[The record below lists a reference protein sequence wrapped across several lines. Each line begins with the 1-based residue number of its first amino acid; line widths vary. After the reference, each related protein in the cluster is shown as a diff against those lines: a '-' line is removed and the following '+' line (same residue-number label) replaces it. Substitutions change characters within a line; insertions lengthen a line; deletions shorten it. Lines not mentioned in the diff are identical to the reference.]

1 MSKDRSGKNNAI
13 IIIRCDLFP
22 FLFFSFFVV
31 ASRPRSRHARKFAK
45 DRSMV
50 RPGNGSFTG
59 KPTVFTRFWLGIHRE
74 FWKIP
79 GRRRAPTIR
88 SNAIVGIHSRP
99 ALKSALS
106 AGKIRCSS
114 SPSPRVFSTVLLFFS
129 FSSSPRR
136 GFFTRKQI
144 TIPLPPPPSPFSFF
158 SFFLLFSFL
167 FFFYTVFFFSFV
179 VSFRFPLPVI

>member
-1 MSKDRSGKNNAI
+1 
-13 IIIRCDLFP
+13 
-22 FLFFSFFVV
+22 
-31 ASRPRSRHARKFAK
+31 
-45 DRSMV
+45 MV

-106 AGKIRCSS
+106 AGKNRCPSSLPPPSVCFRPCFYS
-114 SPSPRVFSTVLLFFS
+114 SPSRRRRVAVFPPVNKSRS
-129 FSSSPRR
+129 H
-136 GFFTRKQI
+136 
-144 TIPLPPPPSPFSFF
+144 PPPPPPLLLLLLLSFCEI
-158 SFFLLFSFL
+158 FL
-167 FFFYTVFFFSFV
+167 FFFFLIRY
-179 VSFRFPLPVI
+179 FPLFFHSSRCVPLCNSIVAIVYRDSIRDKFCKNIK